1 MGNGYRDDRERILA
15 RLIYQKNILIINMD
29 NKEQKTDEKTS
40 KNNYVKRLDYYKK
53 YYISKKKKIKK
64 VEFNHNPITITFD

>member
-1 MGNGYRDDRERILA
+1 
-15 RLIYQKNILIINMD
+15 MD
-29 NKEQKTDEKTS
+29 KEEKPEIKET

-64 VEFNHNPITITFD
+64 VQISHNPITITFD

>member
-1 MGNGYRDDRERILA
+1 MDNGYRDDREGILA
-15 RLIYQKNILIINMD
+15 RFFFLKNILIISMD
-29 NKEQKTDEKTS
+29 NKETIDQKET

-64 VEFNHNPITITFD
+64 VEIIHERTTITFD

>member
-1 MGNGYRDDRERILA
+1 
-15 RLIYQKNILIINMD
+15 MD
-29 NKEQKTDEKTS
+29 NKETTEHKEN

-64 VEFNHNPITITFD
+64 VEIIHERTTITFD

>member
-1 MGNGYRDDRERILA
+1 
-15 RLIYQKNILIINMD
+15 MD
-29 NKEQKTDEKTS
+29 KEEKPEIKET

-64 VEFNHNPITITFD
+64 LEIIHEQITIRFD